1 MLPKISSEF
10 QNAGGRGRKEQS
22 VPSGEKKN
30 EEKCTNSLDAVLKC
44 DINIPWVLS

>member
-10 QNAGGRGRKEQS
+10 QSAGGRGRKEQS
-22 VPSGEKKN
+22 VPSGEKKK
-30 EEKCTNSLDAVLKC
+30 EKCTNSLDAVLKC